1 MMKPALRIVL
11 LVTLFALMAL
21 PAAAQTGGQFC
32 VRAFEDRNANGT
44 RDGGEPLLTRGLAVN
59 LLNAEGVTV
68 ASGLLESSP
77 TAAQGTLCFQ
87 FLPAGQYTMVVSTA
101 EFSPTTP
108 GDFTAVVSDNA
119 QPVLFEFGAQRP
131 LVEATAPAV
140 APQNTTQLQRIG
152 LSVGGALIAIIGMTV
167 LGLLIY
173 LVGLRPSR
181 STLVPVP
188 RAAAA
193 TPTPGSMPPVTLSD
207 DTGKVSTIK

>member
-1 MMKPALRIVL
+1 MIRTPIRVL
-11 LVTLFALMAL
+11 VLVILFVWAAL

-32 VRAFEDRNANGT
+32 VRAFEDRNGSGA

-87 FLPAGQYTMVVSTA
+87 FLPAGQYTMVVTSAELTA
-101 EFSPTTP
+101 TTG
-108 GDFTAVVSDNA
+108 GDFTAVVSDGA

-131 LVEATAPAV
+131 VIEPTMPAA
-140 APQNTTQLQRIG
+140 APQDSTQLQRIG
-152 LSVGGALIAIIGMTV
+152 LSVGGALIAVIGMLV

-173 LVGLRPSR
+173 LVALRPSR
-181 STLVPVP
+181 PAPAQRV
-188 RAAAA
+188 A
-193 TPTPGSMPPVTLSD
+193 TPTPASIPPVAAND
-207 DTGKVSTIK
+207 DTGKVSTVK

>member
-1 MMKPALRIVL
+1 MSKAPSRFVL
-11 LVTLFALMAL
+11 LIALAALLWLAL

-32 VRAFEDRNANGT
+32 VRAFEDRNSSGA

-87 FLPAGQYTMVVSTA
+87 FLPAGQYTMVVTSA
-101 EFSPTTP
+101 EFAPTTA
-108 GDFTAVVSDNA
+108 GDFTAVVSESA

-131 LVEATAPAV
+131 VIEATMPA
-140 APQNTTQLQRIG
+140 AAQDSTQLQRVG
-152 LSVGGALIAIIGMTV
+152 LSVGGALIAVIGMVV
-167 LGLLIY
+167 LGMLIY

-181 STLVPVP
+181 SAPAQRV
-188 RAAAA
+188 A
-193 TPTPGSMPPVTLSD
+193 TPTPASIPPVTVND
-207 DTGKVSTIK
+207 DTGKVSTLR